1 LHRAISFL
9 EGFQLQ
15 PGDSTTSCGP
25 IAPLFSNA
33 PAAAYREQTVEIA
46 LGPKGAFE
54 NGNVGT
60 LTRRVRADRVVSA
73 VPQRRRKPKPSKPPK
88 RPKVPPVV
96 RTLLK
101 ARQWRRQLDAGEV
114 ASQAAIARREG
125 ITRAR
130 VTQIMALLRLAPDI
144 QQSILS
150 LASGPNPPTISE
162 LTLRPITYL
171 QDPQRQTAAFK
182 EVIDH
187 RS

>member
-1 LHRAISFL
+1 MAPRSSLGKSRRAVP
-9 EGFQLQ
+9 EV
-15 PGDSTTSCGP
+15 
-25 IAPLFSNA
+25 LFRIIHVSA
-33 PAAAYREQTVEIA
+33 DHVKGSVELREQTLEVA
-46 LGPKGAFE
+46 LGPKGPFE
-54 NGNVGT
+54 NGNIGV
-60 LTRRVRADRVVSA
+60 LTRQVPAGRVVCA
-73 VPQRRRKPKPSKPPK
+73 VPKRRRKPKPSKPLK

-101 ARQWRRQLDAGEV
+101 AREWRRQLDAGEV

-144 QQSILS
+144 QESILS
-150 LASGPNPPTISE
+150 LPSGPNPPTISE

-171 QDPQRQTAAFK
+171 QDPQRQAVAFK
-182 EVIDH
+182 EVIDQ

>member
-1 LHRAISFL
+1 MFRIIHIAADHVKGSL
-9 EGFQLQ
+9 EL
-15 PGDSTTSCGP
+15 
-25 IAPLFSNA
+25 
-33 PAAAYREQTVEIA
+33 RKQTLEVA
-46 LGPKGAFE
+46 LGPKGPFE
-54 NGNVGT
+54 NGNIGV
-60 LTRRVRADRVVSA
+60 LTRQ
-73 VPQRRRKPKPSKPPK
+73 VPAGHVICAAPKGRRKPKPSKPPK

-101 ARQWRRQLDAGEV
+101 AREWRRQLDAGEV

-125 ITRAR
+125 LTRAR

-150 LASGPNPPTISE
+150 LAGGPNPPTISE

-182 EVIDH
+182 EVINH

>member
-1 LHRAISFL
+1 MFRIIHIAADHVKGSL
-9 EGFQLQ
+9 EL
-15 PGDSTTSCGP
+15 
-25 IAPLFSNA
+25 
-33 PAAAYREQTVEIA
+33 REQTLEVA

-73 VPQRRRKPKPSKPPK
+73 VPQRRRKPRLRKPPK

-101 ARQWRRQLDAGEV
+101 AREWRRQLDAGEV
-114 ASQAAIARREG
+114 ESQAAIARREG
-125 ITRAR
+125 LTRAR
-130 VTQIMALLRLAPDI
+130 GTQIMPLLRLSLDI

-150 LASGPNPPTISE
+150 LAGWPNPPTISE

-182 EVIDH
+182 EVFDQ